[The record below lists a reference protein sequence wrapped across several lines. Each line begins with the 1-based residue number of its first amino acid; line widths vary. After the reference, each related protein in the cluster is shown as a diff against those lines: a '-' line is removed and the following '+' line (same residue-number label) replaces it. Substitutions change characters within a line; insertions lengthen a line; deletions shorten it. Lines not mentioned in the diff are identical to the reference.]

1 MTNTQS
7 KLNEPNTNKYY
18 FGKIYKITSPS
29 TKDIYIGST
38 ITSLKQRLHSH
49 KTNYNCSSI
58 SILKYNDSIIEL
70 IEDYPCCS
78 RYELE
83 QRERYYQEQYEHC
96 INTYKAG
103 RTEKDKKEYM
113 KVYNKK
119 YQNDN
124 TEKLKNYLKSYY
136 EKNKD
141 IIKER
146 VKKNTENKKDEK
158 KEYLRQYYLKN
169 KEKLKAS
176 ASVVYTCEVCNH
188 TYRKGAKKRHDKT
201 KKHLKHSIN

>member
-1 MTNTQS
+1 MNP
-7 KLNEPNTNKYY
+7 ETNKYH

-38 ITSLKQRLHSH
+38 IQTLKRRFHSH
-49 KTNYNCSSI
+49 KSNYNCTSVF
-58 SILKYNDSIIEL
+58 ILKYNDSIIEL
-70 IEDYPCCS
+70 IEEYPCYS

-83 QRERYYQEQYEHC
+83 QRERHYQEQYEHC
-96 INTYKAG
+96 INIYKAG
-103 RTEKDKKEYM
+103 RTPQDKKDYM

-119 YQNDN
+119 YQKDN
-124 TEKLKNYLKSYY
+124 NPKLKNYLKNYY
-136 EKNKD
+136 QKNKD
-141 IIKER
+141 NIIKR
-146 VKKNTENKKDEK
+146 VMKNTENNKEEK

-176 ASVVYTCEVCNH
+176 ASVIYTCEVCNH

-201 KKHLKHSIN
+201 KKHINSIN